1 MGQNLAHME
10 KAPLISV
17 ILPVYNGGP
26 FLRQT
31 LEALLAQTLEDFE
44 LIVINDGSTDDSEAT
59 ILSFND
65 PRIHYF
71 PQPNQGFIFSLNRGI
86 AAARG
91 QYIARIDADDVC
103 LPERFERQAA
113 WLAAHPETAVVGCFI
128 TFIDENGR
136 ETGIWPEDRACV
148 TNAQIRRALPK
159 FNCIA
164 HPGVMARAE
173 VFREYPYRKEQKH
186 IEDYDLWL
194 RLQGDGK
201 VMEKVPEPLL
211 LYRVHSGSVTVS
223 VIKKNNIFLRHFH
236 CKRRY
241 LALRLAQG
249 KWNGFDCRVLAGMCR
264 DAVVAM
270 VKSFKQR
277 NAHV

>member
-1 MGQNLAHME
+1 ME

-44 LIVINDGSTDDSEAT
+44 LLVINDGSTDDSEAT
-59 ILSFND
+59 ILSFTD
-65 PRIHYF
+65 PRIRYL
-71 PQPNQGFIFSLNRGI
+71 PQSNQGFIASLNRGI
-86 AAARG
+86 AEARG
-91 QYIARIDADDVC
+91 KYIARIDADDVC
-103 LPERFERQAA
+103 LPLRFEQQAA
-113 WLAAHPETAVVGCFI
+113 LLNDRPEVAVVGCFI
-128 TFIDENGR
+128 IFIDENGK

-148 TNAQIRRALPK
+148 SNEQIRQALPH

-164 HPGVMARAE
+164 HPGVMGRTE
-173 VFREYPYRKEQKH
+173 IFRQYPYRASQQH

-194 RLQGDGK
+194 RLAGDDK
-201 VMEKVPEPLL
+201 VIVKLPQPLL
-211 LYRVHSGSVTVS
+211 LYRVHTGSVTVS

-241 LALRLAQG
+241 LAGRIRER
-249 KWNGFDCRVLAGMCR
+249 KWNGFDFRVLAGMCR
-264 DAVVAM
+264 DAMVAFG
-270 VKSFKQR
+270 KSIKQR

>member
-1 MGQNLAHME
+1 MAT
-10 KAPLISV
+10 APLISV

-31 LEALLAQTLEDFE
+31 LEALLAQTLGDFE
-44 LIVINDGSTDDSEAT
+44 LIVINDGSSDDSEAT

-65 PRIHYF
+65 PRIQYL
-71 PQPNQGFIFSLNRGI
+71 PQTNHGFIFSLNRGI

-91 QYIARIDADDVC
+91 KYIARIDADDVC
-103 LPERFERQAA
+103 LPERFEQQAA
-113 WLAAHPETAVVGCFI
+113 WLNNHPETAVVGCFI
-128 TFIDENGR
+128 TFIDENGKV
-136 ETGIWPEDRACV
+136 TGEWPEDRACA
-148 TNAQIRRALPK
+148 TNAQIRAKLPYA
-159 FNCIA
+159 NCIA

-173 VFREYPYRKEQKH
+173 VFREYPYRKEQQH

-201 VMEKVPEPLL
+201 LIEKVPVPLL

-223 VIKKNNIFLRHFH
+223 VIKRSNIFLRHFH

-241 LALRLAQG
+241 LAYRAVQG
-249 KWNGFDCRVLAGMCR
+249 KWNGFDCRVFAGMCR
-264 DAVVAM
+264 DGMIAF
-270 VKSFKQR
+270 VKFLKQR

>member
-1 MGQNLAHME
+1 ME

-44 LIVINDGSTDDSEAT
+44 LIVVNDGSTDDSEAT
-59 ILSFND
+59 ILSFSD
-65 PRIHYF
+65 PRIHYL
-71 PQPNQGFIFSLNRGI
+71 PQANCGFIYSLNRGI

-91 QYIARIDADDVC
+91 RYIARIDADDVC
-103 LPERFERQAA
+103 LPERFAKQAA
-113 WLAAHPETAVVGCFI
+113 WLNERPATAVVGCFI
-128 TFIDENGR
+128 NFIDENGK
-136 ETGIWPEDRACV
+136 EAGTWPEDRACV
-148 TNAQIRRALPK
+148 DYQQIRKALPYH
-159 FNCIA
+159 NCIA

-173 VFREYPYRKEQKH
+173 VFRQYPYRKEQKH

-194 RLQGDGK
+194 RLCGDGK
-201 VMEKVPEPLL
+201 VIEKVPEPLL

-223 VIKKNNIFLRHFH
+223 VIKKNNIFLRHFQ

-241 LALRLAQG
+241 LALRMAEG
-249 KWNGFDCRVLAGMCR
+249 KWNAFDFRVLAGMCR
-264 DAVVAM
+264 DAAIAM
-270 VKSFKQR
+270 VKSLKSR
-277 NAHV
+277 KPHV